1 MNAFRSVGAQLAL
14 ALALVVAIALAI
26 VYAIV
31 VPRLERNLV
40 AAKIDALR
48 QASEPIASSSRGSY
62 FGADAR
68 RRSAFTRLRNSRIEN
83 GLVM

>member
-31 VPRLERNLV
+31 VPRLERNLAGRRT
-40 AAKIDALR
+40 AAAR
-48 QASEPIASSSRGSY
+48 CWH
-62 FGADAR
+62 AR
-68 RRSAFTRLRNSRIEN
+68 RC
-83 GLVM
+83 